1 LKREDVAK
9 AAELA
14 TRKPYWNP
22 QPVTRPAIDD
32 LLLAAWAGEPPAA

>member
-1 LKREDVAK
+1 VAK

-32 LLLAAWAGEPPAA
+32 LLQAAWAGEPPAA